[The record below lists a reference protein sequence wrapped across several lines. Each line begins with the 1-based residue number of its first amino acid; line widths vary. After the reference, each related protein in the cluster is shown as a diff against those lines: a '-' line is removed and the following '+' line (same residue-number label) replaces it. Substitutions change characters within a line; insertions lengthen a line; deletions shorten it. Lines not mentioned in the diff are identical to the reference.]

1 MASPRVQSAT
11 RAAFVVAAVAFATVV
26 PPAAATEWPTLD
38 GTYTAVSDGRWAKT
52 REVRRD
58 EATVTSTWTI
68 TSTCSSHVECTGR
81 VISDQGWSADAV
93 FSFGLWTVEHDVVE
107 WIPCADGT
115 TAPGNQ
121 QFTFYPVDSTTL
133 VGKDK
138 TFGPSGACGVS
149 YWMTI
154 EMPFRLTKT
163 A

>member
-1 MASPRVQSAT
+1 
-11 RAAFVVAAVAFATVV
+11 VVAAVAFATVV

-93 FSFGLWTVEHDVVE
+93 LLEVPGTRKSADRRIVECLE
-107 WIPCADGT
+107 
-115 TAPGNQ
+115 
-121 QFTFYPVDSTTL
+121 
-133 VGKDK
+133 
-138 TFGPSGACGVS
+138 
-149 YWMTI
+149 
-154 EMPFRLTKT
+154 
-163 A
+163 